1 MRNKEWLL
9 GFTHVLTRR
18 RMDRSSHVDVPSVL
32 WAGGTAFTSYLCRVS
47 LASVSRPLMK
57 SLSISERQYGLL
69 SGAFYLPYMLFM
81 MPSTFCVQRWG
92 STWMGVSV
100 VVWGFISCLP
110 VLAGGSFAWFFAIR
124 MGLGVVQSGTFPSI
138 MEYLRGFHSPTRMG
152 TAYGIA
158 ASGVMVAE
166 IASPLIVGCIDW
178 VAGGRSGGMLGL
190 AAWQWVFLVD
200 GAATVVFGLL
210 FLVAGAKTVSGT
222 TTTTAA
228 AKSPFQGGRSSSPA
242 FDPWIG
248 VIKDWRA
255 WYLALVFLLVDQV
268 VTGWIF
274 FAPLIVSSF
283 FGDGGDN
290 DGDDLSTLSILL
302 SAVPVGVGLERR
314 APRLDAHS
322 TPTQRPLNAHSRYR
336 ALPCAT
342 VRFARSPVC
351 RDDFGKLAGRV
362 VVGSGGRASV
372 ARSGVVGERERG
384 VVCALV
390 RWRRV

>member
-1 MRNKEWLL
+1 
-9 GFTHVLTRR
+9 
-18 RMDRSSHVDVPSVL
+18 MDRSSHLTHVDVPSVL

-47 LASVSRPLMK
+47 LASVSRSSMR

-81 MPSTFCVQRWG
+81 MPPTFCAQRWG
-92 STWMGVSV
+92 PTWMGVSV

-178 VAGGRSGGMLGL
+178 VAGGRSGGVLGL

-210 FLVAGAKTVSGT
+210 FLVAGAKTVAGT
-222 TTTTAA
+222 TATTTTAA
-228 AKSPFQGGRSSSPA
+228 TATATAKSPFQGGRSSAPA
-242 FDPWIG
+242 FDPWIR
-248 VIKDWRA
+248 VVKDWRA

-268 VTGWIF
+268 ITGWIF

-283 FGDGGDN
+283 FGDGGNN
-290 DGDDLSTLSILL
+290 DGDDLSILSILL
-302 SAVPVGVGLERR
+302 SAVPVGVGLDLDLDRR
-314 APRLDAHS
+314 APRPTRASTDRASTDARLD
-322 TPTQRPLNAHSRYR
+322 AHSRYR
-336 ALPCAT
+336 ALCSLS
-342 VRFARSPVC
+342 RSPVC

-362 VVGSGGRASV
+362 VVGSGGRAAV
-372 ARSGVVGERERG
+372 ARSGIVGERERG
-384 VVCALV
+384 AVRALV
-390 RWRRV
+390 RWRRVWEGDE